1 MIKIV
6 EEKKYKGI
14 IRSWKGMEG
23 GGLREEIE
31 DHVARANK
39 TFEFVFYFLTPTLE
53 LLFLCLFWKKLSC
66 KYLLLMQ

>member
-1 MIKIV
+1 
-6 EEKKYKGI
+6 
-14 IRSWKGMEG
+14 MEG

-31 DHVARANK
+31 DVARANK

-66 KYLLLMQ
+66 KYLLL